1 MADDPFDSEPAPRRS
16 SASTVERAAARRTY
30 RRRRI
35 LAGGGAVV
43 VLVLLVGV
51 CGVVYG
57 VWKFNQ
63 IDRTDLDL
71 PEVASG
77 EPQNYLI
84 VGSDSRAPATEVP
97 DGGSKVAGP
106 VEGKRSDTILV
117 VRIDPDEKKA
127 KMLSLPRDLW
137 VTLADTGERQRINA
151 AFNHGEQALVD
162 TITAELDI
170 PINHFLEVDFN
181 GFQGLVKAVDG
192 VPMYFDRAM
201 RDRQSG
207 LEVLHPGCVTLDPT
221 QALAF
226 ARSRHLEYMDD
237 GRWRTDPT
245 GDLGRISRQQLFMR
259 RSISRAVERGLRNP
273 LTLKDL
279 VDVGASNVSVDDDL
293 SVQNLMALGR
303 RFADFDAEH
312 LETFTLPVDP
322 DRTDGGADILRLR
335 ETEAEA
341 VLTLFRD
348 RPDPDD
354 PPTTDGTAALQ
365 PTDAPVQ
372 VLNGSGINGQ
382 AKQVSAWLEAIGF
395 TAGTTGNA
403 SEIGL
408 DDLETT
414 LIRHGPDG
422 RAQADLLSS
431 RLVGGATIEK
441 DPSLERDELL
451 LVTGSDFGGIKGDD
465 GEVLEAGAAPSNASA
480 ENTTTTTATTAPPSS
495 EDAAPTT
502 TTTIVG
508 RTPGDPPPGETCG

>member
-1 MADDPFDSEPAPRRS
+1 MADDAFDPEPPPRRPPPRRS
-16 SASTVERAAARRTY
+16 ERAAARRTY

-63 IDRTDLDL
+63 LDRTDLDL

-117 VRIDPDEKKA
+117 VRIDPDEQKA

-137 VTLADTGERQRINA
+137 VTLADTGEHQRINA

-181 GFQGLVKAVDG
+181 GFQGLVQAVDG

-201 RDRQSG
+201 RDTHSG

-237 GRWRTDPT
+237 GEWETDPT

-259 RSISRAVERGLRNP
+259 RSIGRAVERGLRNP
-273 LTLKDL
+273 LTLKRL
-279 VDVGASNVSVDDDL
+279 VDVGAKNVSVDDEL
-293 SVQNLMALGR
+293 SVRSLMALGR
-303 RFADFDAEH
+303 RFAEFDAER

-335 ETEAEA
+335 EAEAEP

-348 RPDPDD
+348 
-354 PPTTDGTAALQ
+354 PPTTEAPGTSDGTAALA
-365 PTDAPVQ
+365 PTATPVQ

-382 AKQVSAWLEAIGF
+382 AKQASQWLEQVGF
-395 TAGTTGNA
+395 TVGRTGNA
-403 SEIGL
+403 SEDGL
-408 DDLETT
+408 DDRETT

-422 RAQADLLSS
+422 RGQADLLAS

-451 LVTGSDFGGIKGDD
+451 LVTGTDFDGVRGDD
-465 GEVLEAGAAPSNASA
+465 GEVLEAGAPSNASA
-480 ENTTTTTATTAPPSS
+480 RQTTTTIAPPPS
-495 EDAAPTT
+495 EDPAPTT

-508 RTPGDPPPGETCG
+508 RTPGEPPPGETCG